1 MNLKQIR
8 MSLVLL
14 LLLPGYLR
22 AQAIPDL
29 APLERAALEELAA
42 TGTPGAAVAVVS
54 GDRVVFSKG
63 LGVAN
68 VETGAPVTPET
79 VFHVG
84 SLTKVLTAAAVV
96 VEAEGGR
103 LRLDAPVSDVVPGLA
118 PRISKLTLEQLLAQT
133 SGLREVPG
141 GDGLHGEEA
150 LGVFVRSLKDDDLL
164 VEPGK
169 AFSYSNPGYALAGY
183 ALEAAGGKPYADRME
198 EILFRPLGMART
210 TLRPTMAMTYPLAM
224 GHAAD
229 GKDMPKVV
237 RPLADDTR
245 LWPSGYAF
253 TTLTDLGRFVVALLN
268 DGKVEGKQALPSG
281 VAAKILAPHV
291 EIPTNVFVKGAYG
304 FGLIRQDDRGL
315 RRAEHGGELPGY
327 GAEIRM
333 FPERRTAVIVLNN
346 REGVRFNKT
355 FDAAFDL
362 LLGPK
367 APASA
372 SKPEPL
378 AMSPQ
383 ERASYTGTYANRWT
397 MEIVEKDGGLV
408 LKRFGAELPVT
419 KIGEH
424 RFSVTP
430 EGGNPQEFLIVP
442 GADGKPAYMQ
452 MFIWVFRREME
463 PPASSLPDGHPRPV
477 L

>member
-1 MNLKQIR
+1 MNLKL
-8 MSLVLL
+8 SLLL
-14 LLLPGYLR
+14 LLLPASLR

-29 APLERAALEELAA
+29 TPLERTALEELAA

-54 GDRVVFSKG
+54 GDRIVFSKG
-63 LGVAN
+63 LGLAN

-96 VEAEGGR
+96 AEAEGGR
-103 LRLDAPVSDVVPGLA
+103 LWLGSPVGEVVPGLA

-141 GDGLHGEEA
+141 GDGFHGEEA
-150 LGVFVRSLKDDDLL
+150 LGAFVRSLKDDDLL
-164 VEPGK
+164 IEPGK

-198 EILFRPLGMART
+198 EILFRPLGMARS
-210 TLRPTMAMTYPLAM
+210 TLRPTMAMTWPLAM
-224 GHAAD
+224 GHAAE
-229 GKDMPKVV
+229 GKEAPKVV

-245 LWPSGYAF
+245 LWPAGYAF
-253 TTLTDLGRFVVALLN
+253 TTLADLSRFVIALLN
-268 DGKVEGKQALPSG
+268 DGKVDGRQALPPG
-281 VAAKILAPHV
+281 VAAKILAPHA
-291 EIPTNVFVKGAYG
+291 EIPTNVFVRGAYG

-333 FPERRTAVIVLNN
+333 FPERRTAVIVLTN
-346 REGVRFNKT
+346 REGIRFNKT

-362 LLGPK
+362 LIGPK
-367 APASA
+367 TPASM

-378 AMSPQ
+378 PMSSQ

-397 MEIVEKDGGLV
+397 MEIVEKDGGLI

-419 KIGEH
+419 RIGEH

-452 MFIWVFRREME
+452 MFIWVFRKT
-463 PPASSLPDGHPRPV
+463 G
-477 L
+477 